1 MRAEMTQEDNLS
13 RRTQPLSTTMD
24 EDVSQPITGSNGS
37 AGSAA
42 KDAAAG
48 NKISDGADG
57 AAFKTARP
65 TQADINR
72 SVAAR
77 VGMPAGST
85 SIAPHKEPEATGLD
99 RSIKAYRDW
108 LEAEQYRPESPEER
122 AKRERKER
130 SRRIISAVGDGI
142 SALSNLF
149 FTTHY
154 APSSYKHEQGL
165 SANLERHL
173 DKLKAERQ
181 QKADRYYNYAIQ
193 LGRLEEEKARMERDQ
208 KRQDK
213 ADEARDKAAQQAD
226 QRFQWELEDRPLARD
241 RRQSEA
247 DYAKARAA
255 KEQAVADNAAA
266 IEAEK
271 LRSQQAQTQQRK
283 AAAGASNARAGYYNR
298 RGSTGAKKHHFRG
311 KEYISEKD
319 YTKDVTEAARAYNER
334 HKDDAD
340 FEPII
345 TEDME
350 STAYGKRRS
359 ARKPEEFAGEVERRL
374 AEEDADRVPPSRRK
388 SNNDNKPPY
397 RR

>member
-1 MRAEMTQEDNLS
+1 MKEDNLN

-24 EDVSQPITGSNGS
+24 EDG

-42 KDAAAG
+42 KDAFAG
-48 NKISDGADG
+48 NKTSQGAEEPIAGSNGNNESLGNNGAGTPDGA
-57 AAFKTARP
+57 TA
-65 TQADINR
+65 I
-72 SVAAR
+72 
-77 VGMPAGST
+77 M
-85 SIAPHKEPEATGLD
+85 PHKEPEATGMD

-108 LEAEQYRPESPEER
+108 LEAEQYRPETIEER
-122 AKRERKER
+122 EKRERKER
-130 SRRIISAVGDGI
+130 SKRIIASVGDGI

-154 APSSYKHEQGL
+154 APSSYRHERGL
-165 SANLERHL
+165 STNLEKHL

-193 LGRLEEEKARMERDQ
+193 LGKLEAEKERLDRDQ

-213 ADEARDKAAQQAD
+213 ADELRNKAADQAD
-226 QRFQWELEDRPLARD
+226 QRFQWEMEDRPLIRD
-241 RRQSEA
+241 RRQSET

-255 KEQAVADNAAA
+255 KGAAEAENAAA
-266 IEAEK
+266 LEAEK
-271 LRSQQAQTQQRK
+271 LKSQQAQTRQRE
-283 AAAGASNARAGYYNR
+283 AAAGANNARAGYYNR
-298 RGSTGAKKHHFRG
+298 GGSTGAKKHHFRG

-374 AEEDADRVPPSRRK
+374 AEEDADRMPPSRRK
-388 SNNDNKPPY
+388 TNNDNKPPY